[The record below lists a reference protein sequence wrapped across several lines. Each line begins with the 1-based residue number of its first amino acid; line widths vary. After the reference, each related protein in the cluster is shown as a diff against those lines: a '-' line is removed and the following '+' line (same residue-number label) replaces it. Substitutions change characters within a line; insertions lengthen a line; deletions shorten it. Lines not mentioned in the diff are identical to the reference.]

1 MKQQIFLALFLSII
15 ILPAAAS
22 AKKPRGKISNL
33 AAFSKVRSYCVDA
46 SDLPSDEAYD
56 LKRFI
61 SNESGP
67 KKLLP
72 KLPWLLA
79 SDCSE
84 GAPGVIVRIEFQ
96 QFSPVNPSAQ
106 GEPPTIRAYLRV
118 FQGSSSQ
125 ALYEVES
132 APANDTMG
140 AMSDAPLTD
149 PLAVQRYDAVY
160 AAFWFLI
167 EDVHRVSQMIPK

>member
-1 MKQQIFLALFLSII
+1 MKQQIFLALFLSIM

-22 AKKPRGKISNL
+22 AKKPRGEISNL

-84 GAPGVIVRIEFQ
+84 GTPGVTVRIEFQ
-96 QFSPVNPSAQ
+96 KFSPANPSAQ
-106 GEPPTIRAYLRV
+106 GEPPTIRTYLRV

-125 ALYEVES
+125 VLYEVEA
-132 APANDTMG
+132 APSNNSMG
-140 AMSDAPLTD
+140 AMSNDEED

-167 EDVHRVSQMIPK
+167 EDVHRVSQMIPN

>member
-1 MKQQIFLALFLSII
+1 MGALPFDNR
-15 ILPAAAS
+15 PARRGFHKEAQ
-22 AKKPRGKISNL
+22 GKISNL
-33 AAFSKVRSYCVDA
+33 AAFSNVHSYCVDTG
-46 SDLPSDEAYD
+46 DLPSDEAYD

-84 GAPGVIVRIEFQ
+84 GTPGVIVRIEFQ
-96 QFSPVNPSAQ
+96 KFSPVNPSAQ
-106 GEPPTIRAYLRV
+106 GEPPTIRAILRV
-118 FQGSSSQ
+118 FQDSSSQ
-125 ALYEVES
+125 TLYEVES
-132 APANDTMG
+132 APPNDTMG

-149 PLAVQRYDAVY
+149 PLAVQRYDSVY
-160 AAFWFLI
+160 TAFWMLI
-167 EDVHRVSQMIPK
+167 EDVHRVSQKIVK

>member
-33 AAFSKVRSYCVDA
+33 AAFSKVGSYCMDS
-46 SDLPSDEAYD
+46 SDLPGDEAYD
-56 LKRFI
+56 LKRFV
-61 SNESGP
+61 SNENKP
-67 KKLLP
+67 KKLLS
-72 KLPWLLA
+72 KLPWTLV
-79 SDCSE
+79 SDCSQ
-84 GAPGVIVRIEFQ
+84 GSPDVLVRMEFQ
-96 QFSPVNPSAQ
+96 KFSPVNPSAQ

-140 AMSDAPLTD
+140 AMSDAPLND

-160 AAFWFLI
+160 AAFWMLI
-167 EDVHRVSQMIPK
+167 EDV